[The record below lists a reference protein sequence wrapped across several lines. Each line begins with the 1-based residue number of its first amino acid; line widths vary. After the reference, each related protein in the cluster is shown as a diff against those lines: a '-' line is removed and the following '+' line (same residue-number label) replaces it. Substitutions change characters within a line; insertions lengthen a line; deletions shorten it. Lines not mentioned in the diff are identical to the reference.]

1 MSMIHS
7 CIKSVQRYF
16 SNTHDEKKLA
26 LKISGASFFVLIGIL
41 WSILSTSYLYQRD
54 HIYREFH
61 DEIAVFEWGHIGRNI
76 REAFHGNSGN
86 LTMPM
91 MSPRQWEKEFRGP
104 RDILIFDKDHRS
116 IKNDYLDLND
126 QEITLLYGVD
136 NIHQSSLEINERYY
150 LIYKKEFPT
159 FTIFFTR
166 DLTQMIDFHIWLLIL
181 ASLWSMIGLMI
192 IYTLSKYLARMV
204 IAPIREHNS
213 SLEAY
218 SHNVAHELK
227 TPLAVMQ
234 SNLELL
240 AMTQPNILIESSH
253 EEIHAMERTIDTLLF
268 MANPEKRFTEK
279 EKIDIVEITQHVIES
294 YKEDKLEFHSNR
306 KRILLEGNMELYKRI
321 LTNLI
326 ENAIKYRSDGPIT
339 IILTAKTLKI
349 TNAID
354 HDIEAL
360 KLARFTEKFY
370 QEDTSR
376 SSGGQWLGLS
386 LVKNIVDIFKWK
398 LHIES
403 NKGQFFV
410 EILFD

>member
-1 MSMIHS
+1 
-7 CIKSVQRYF
+7 
-16 SNTHDEKKLA
+16 
-26 LKISGASFFVLIGIL
+26 
-41 WSILSTSYLYQRD
+41 
-54 HIYREFH
+54 
-61 DEIAVFEWGHIGRNI
+61 
-76 REAFHGNSGN
+76 
-86 LTMPM
+86 
-91 MSPRQWEKEFRGP
+91 
-104 RDILIFDKDHRS
+104 
-116 IKNDYLDLND
+116 
-126 QEITLLYGVD
+126 
-136 NIHQSSLEINERYY
+136 
-150 LIYKKEFPT
+150 
-159 FTIFFTR
+159 
-166 DLTQMIDFHIWLLIL
+166 
-181 ASLWSMIGLMI
+181 MIGLMI

-240 AMTQPNILIESSH
+240 AMTQPNTLIESSR

-279 EKIDIVEITQHVIES
+279 EKIDIVEITQHVIGN

-349 TNAID
+349 TNTID
-354 HDIEAL
+354 HDIEPM

-376 SSGGQWLGLS
+376 SSGGQ
-386 LVKNIVDIFKWK
+386 
-398 LHIES
+398 
-403 NKGQFFV
+403 
-410 EILFD
+410 